1 MGDGTERPAAPVEG
15 GRKWWRR
22 PAAALAAVVLGALGC
37 TPNPPAVVV
46 PEAGPSLVEV
56 PVAAWPELVDDGERD
71 DLVAACRGSA
81 AYMAALP
88 EERVFSFG
96 TQQRTAAELA
106 VGVAHFCDL
115 VATGRPGLADRL
127 AEDFVLLRSRGRDGA
142 GDVLFTA
149 YYEPLLEAR
158 RQREE
163 DFSVPIYAVP
173 DDLVTVDLSD
183 FGVTAEPGRLVGRV
197 AGRKLVPYWDREE
210 IDYAGAI
217 DGEAVPL
224 AYLAG
229 PVEAFFL
236 HVQGSGTLRFPDGSS
251 MRAGYAMGN
260 GRRYHSIGKLLIDEG
275 LVPAE
280 DMSMQAIKAYLEA
293 HPDEVRRVLSAN
305 PSYVFFRPLEESG
318 GPLGCYE
325 IPLTAARS
333 IATDRRFLPAP
344 VPAFVRTTLPT
355 ADGTGSVPFARFVLN
370 QDTGGSIV
378 GPGRVDLF
386 LGLGPEAGA
395 VAGRTKS
402 HGELLVLL
410 PRRR

>member
-1 MGDGTERPAAPVEG
+1 MGDDRARAADPAER
-15 GRKWWRR
+15 GRWRWR
-22 PAAALAAVVLGALGC
+22 WPGAVLAAGVLAALGC
-37 TPNPPAVVV
+37 TPRPPAVAV

-81 AYMAALP
+81 AYLAALP
-88 EERVFSFG
+88 GERVFTFG
-96 TQQRTAAELA
+96 TEQRTAAELA
-106 VGVAHFCDL
+106 IGVTRFCHL
-115 VATGRPGLADRL
+115 LAAGGPGLTRRL
-127 AEDFVLLRSRGRDGA
+127 AEDFVLFRSRGRDGA

-158 RQREE
+158 RQPEGEFR
-163 DFSVPIYAVP
+163 VPIYAVP

-197 AGRKLVPYWDREE
+197 AGRKLVPYWDREA

-217 DGEAVPL
+217 EGEAVPL

-229 PVEAFFL
+229 PVAAFFL

-251 MRAGYAMGN
+251 MRVGYAVGN
-260 GRRYHSIGKLLIDEG
+260 GRPYRSIGRLLIDEG

-280 DMSMQAIKAYLEA
+280 DMSMQAIEAYLEA

-305 PSYVFFRPLEESG
+305 PSYVFFRPLDPSG

-333 IATDRRFLPAP
+333 IATDRRFLPVP

-355 ADGTGSVPFARFVLN
+355 ADGTGSRPFVRFVLN

-386 LGLGPEAGA
+386 LGLGPTAGA
-395 VAGRTKS
+395 VAGRTKN